1 MYSPVM
7 LSLVVLIYFIFRC
20 TRQVGLCSQNN
31 NKLRPIPYL
40 RCTTTYTVYMATC
53 NICSNIYIGS
63 TSRQLHYRA
72 REHIAATEK
81 FSDVSALGEHYRK
94 SHSTMKADITF
105 NIIQRT
111 EHDELRLRIVEAYEI
126 QTRRPTLNRN
136 REDLGTGFLA

>member
-1 MYSPVM
+1 
-7 LSLVVLIYFIFRC
+7 
-20 TRQVGLCSQNN
+20 
-31 NKLRPIPYL
+31 
-40 RCTTTYTVYMATC
+40 MATC

-136 REDLGTGFLA
+136 RKTLELVSWHDVCVTLQGCTPMLYTHARHYLIYSTLLDFTPMINTN